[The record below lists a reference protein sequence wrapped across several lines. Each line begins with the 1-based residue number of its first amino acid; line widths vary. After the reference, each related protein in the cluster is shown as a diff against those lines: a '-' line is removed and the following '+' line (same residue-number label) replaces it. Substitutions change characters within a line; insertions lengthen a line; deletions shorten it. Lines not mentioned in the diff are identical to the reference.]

1 MEESAVVDPKTEDV
15 GKETSTDP
23 KTPSGRKKKSSMAES
38 LKVYGGQTPQS
49 GSRERKSAAQFQPED
64 FKTSATSDL
73 DIPEG
78 RGVALSTI
86 EAIAETLKK
95 TSTSAPELEC
105 AHRLVFS
112 VRGKVAKKLLK
123 GNLLKFS
130 GYLEPTVAGEGKDKR
145 AEMDEEVETKM
156 ATKAFKMTIPELK
169 MVCDFFD
176 VDRSATSET
185 PTVGKDELVD
195 RLLDFLGAPD
205 PKMTKTYKKKDKA
218 AAVEK
223 KNKAVAV
230 EKKKRV
236 MKDAKPSPQKKK
248 AKKNVPKIKK
258 EDSSDSETDA
268 PKIYKGTM
276 PDDEALREWVKA
288 YVACFNLDKATT
300 KHAMETASD
309 KFDVDLT
316 EKKAQIKEFLTDEMM
331 K

>member
-1 MEESAVVDPKTEDV
+1 
-15 GKETSTDP
+15 
-23 KTPSGRKKKSSMAES
+23 MAES

-49 GSRERKSAAQFQPED
+49 DSRERKSAAQFQPED

-73 DIPEG
+73 EKNIPKG

-86 EAIAETLKK
+86 ESIAGILKK
-95 TSTSAPELEC
+95 TSRDAPELEV
-105 AHRLVFS
+105 AHKLVFS
-112 VRGKVAKKLLK
+112 IRGKVAKKLQK
-123 GNLLKFS
+123 GNLLQFS
-130 GYLEPTVAGEGKDKR
+130 GYLEPTVAGEDKEKR
-145 AEMDEEVETKM
+145 AEIDEEAETKM

-169 MVCDFFD
+169 IVCDFFD
-176 VDRSATSET
+176 VDRSATTET

-205 PKMTKTYKKKDKA
+205 PKMTKTYN
-218 AAVEK
+218 K

-236 MKDAKPSPQKKK
+236 MKDAKPSPKKKK
-248 AKKNVPKIKK
+248 AKKSVPKKVEKK
-258 EDSSDSETDA
+258 EDSSDSEKST

-276 PDDEALREWVKA
+276 PDDKALREWVKA

-316 EKKAQIKEFLTDEMM
+316 EKKAQIKEFLTDEMV

>member
-1 MEESAVVDPKTEDV
+1 MEESAVDPKTEDV

-23 KTPSGRKKKSSMAES
+23 KTPSVRKKKNSMAES

-73 DIPEG
+73 DIPKG

-86 EAIAETLKK
+86 ESVANILKK
-95 TSTSAPELEC
+95 TSRDAPELEV
-105 AHRLVFS
+105 AHKLVFS
-112 VRGKVAKKLLK
+112 IRGKVAKKLQK
-123 GNLLKFS
+123 GNLLQFS
-130 GYLEPTVAGEGKDKR
+130 GYLEPTVAGEDKDKR
-145 AEMDEEVETKM
+145 AEIDEEAE
-156 ATKAFKMTIPELK
+156 
-169 MVCDFFD
+169 
-176 VDRSATSET
+176 
-185 PTVGKDELVD
+185 DELVD

-205 PKMTKTYKKKDKA
+205 PKMTKTYN
-218 AAVEK
+218 K
-223 KNKAVAV
+223 KNKAAAVAV

-236 MKDAKPSPQKKK
+236 MKDAKPSPKKKK
-248 AKKNVPKIKK
+248 AKKSVPKKVEKK
-258 EDSSDSETDA
+258 EDSSDSEKSA

-276 PDDEALREWVKA
+276 PDDKALREWVKA

-331 K
+331 